1 VYVIREAFDDADDA
15 LLEQAGWIVSR
26 IAFIGGDIS
35 SYWLSQDNPST
46 EAIYSR
52 CARFTNYSNGADSV
66 LKLSN
71 AKRVGVLPRVRR
83 VGLPEKIPPKAVN
96 VDCTDYFTLLDSDD
110 SVKSADQKA
119 EIGTFDHS

>member
-46 EAIYSR
+46 EAIYRHCGPLYQLFEWSR
-52 CARFTNYSNGADSV
+52 LGS
-66 LKLSN
+66 
-71 AKRVGVLPRVRR
+71 
-83 VGLPEKIPPKAVN
+83 
-96 VDCTDYFTLLDSDD
+96 
-110 SVKSADQKA
+110 
-119 EIGTFDHS
+119 